1 MRSIPDTA
9 PLTLRAALPG
19 ETHSLLTCQFKHPH
33 NKGLHLRAVQRR
45 LLTNCS
51 STLSNKGSRYQP
63 NRELLGHQCFSTLSI
78 KGLRYPIALHWTVW
92 HFSCTLTNEGDHYQ
106 DRLDQCNC
114 LSSCTLTNEGEH
126 YPTLDNCMISKTF
139 LHFSLSHSFSKCE
152 NFSVIFPFP
161 VR

>member
-92 HFSCTLTNEGDHYQ
+92 HFSCTLTNEG
-106 DRLDQCNC
+106 
-114 LSSCTLTNEGEH
+114 EH

-139 LHFSLSHSFSKCE
+139 LHFSLSHSFSKCK